1 MKSPFVDG
9 KLIKGQLLEMIS
21 AGLVRPNTK
30 ISWSYSEH
38 DHFSFSKLSFLNV
51 LYKYLGDKLG
61 DVNRIW
67 KETDRKISAPSN
79 VTDIFLQRVFG
90 EDTFYVLEPYFGCSA
105 PGSAIECRDRFSHF
119 MNAFVWVCNTR
130 NALEK
135 GLKTHK
141 ALFKT
146 LVRFIFGFT

>member
-1 MKSPFVDG
+1 MV
-9 KLIKGQLLEMIS
+9 S

-51 LYKYLGDKLG
+51 LYKYLGDRLG

-67 KETDRKISAPSN
+67 KETDRKIAAPSN

-90 EDTFYVLEPYFGCSA
+90 EDTFYVLEPFFGCSA
-105 PGSAIECRDRFSHF
+105 WGCIFCTAP
-119 MNAFVWVCNTR
+119 
-130 NALEK
+130 
-135 GLKTHK
+135 
-141 ALFKT
+141 
-146 LVRFIFGFT
+146 IFGLFSAFLFYALTNIAQVFASQMS